1 MKCCL
6 AQVGAGQ
13 DFKFWVWGRMKCYVD
28 VTTQNGSYWVVLSC
42 GTPCCAQYKVVLYLE
57 LEFVDNILCCI
68 QKKATVQ
75 YSLVAQFTIL
85 YKVPKVV
92 LT

>member
-6 AQVGAGQ
+6 AQVGGGH
-13 DFKFWVWGRMKCYVD
+13 DFKFWVWGRVKSYID
-28 VTTQNGSYWVVLSC
+28 VTIQNESYWVVLSC
-42 GTPCCAQYKVVLYLE
+42 GTLYYAQYKVVLE
-57 LEFVDNILCCI
+57 FEFVDNILCCI

-75 YSLVAQFTIL
+75 YSPVVQFTIL
-85 YKVPKVV
+85 YKVV